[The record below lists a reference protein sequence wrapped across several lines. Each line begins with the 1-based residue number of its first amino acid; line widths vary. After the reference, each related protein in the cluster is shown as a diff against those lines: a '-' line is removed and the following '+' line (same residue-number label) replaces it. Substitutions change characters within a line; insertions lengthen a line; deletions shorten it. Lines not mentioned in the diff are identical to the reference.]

1 MRAYTFQGSE
11 STGAHM
17 VLLLLLLER
26 ACAGDVVVVVVDDVV
41 GKRRAVV
48 GGCWLFGWAGWSGFN
63 VRAACQCGAKVKL
76 GENQLQMQRRNFIVQ
91 VHA

>member
-1 MRAYTFQGSE
+1 M
-11 STGAHM
+11 
-17 VLLLLLLER
+17 LLLQR

-48 GGCWLFGWAGWSGFN
+48 GGCWLLDWAGWAGVN
-63 VRAACQCGAKVKL
+63 VCVSACQCGAKVKL